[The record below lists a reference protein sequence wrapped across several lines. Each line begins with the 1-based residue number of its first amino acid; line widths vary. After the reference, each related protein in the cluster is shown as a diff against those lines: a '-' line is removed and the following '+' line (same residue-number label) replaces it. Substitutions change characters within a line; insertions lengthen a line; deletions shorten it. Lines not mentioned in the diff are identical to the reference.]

1 MPKLTLRQRIHRA
14 LITASGFKG
23 YGYRNVP
30 LSYSTK
36 RDFLSTERT
45 RERGGRYN
53 FKNLFDALYLSYD
66 PLTCLEESTHAST
79 AAGFDLA
86 GRFPRVVASVEI
98 NLSRVLDLTNSSVR
112 KRIGISKSILT
123 KTDWETIQE
132 KYKRQAVT
140 QKIGRLARDAGFEA
154 LITPSAVCKGRNIV
168 IFTDNVNPPSS
179 YTLLNVI

>member
-1 MPKLTLRQRIHRA
+1 MPKLTLRQKIQRA

-53 FKNLFDALYLSYD
+53 FKKQFDALYLSCD
-66 PLTCLEESTHAST
+66 PVTCLEESTHAST
-79 AAGFDLA
+79 SSGFDLA
-86 GRFPRVVASVEI
+86 GRFPRVVGSVEI
-98 NLSRVLDLTNSSVR
+98 NLSRVLDLTNPSVR
-112 KRIGISKSILT
+112 KGIGISKSILT

-132 KYKRQAVT
+132 KYKRQAIT

-154 LITPSAVCKGRNIV
+154 LIAPSAVCKGSNIV
-168 IFTDNVNPPSS
+168 IFPDNVKPPDG
-179 YTLLNVI
+179 YTLLNIV